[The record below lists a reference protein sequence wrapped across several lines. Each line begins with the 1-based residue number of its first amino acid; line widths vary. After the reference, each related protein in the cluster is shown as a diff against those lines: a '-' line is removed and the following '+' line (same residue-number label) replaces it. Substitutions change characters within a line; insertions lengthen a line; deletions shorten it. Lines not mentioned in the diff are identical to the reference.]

1 MSVLDELLV
10 REGEAVELRI
20 IPPDSLSSES
30 DVLVICPWD
39 SQPGVEIVRTDLPRI
54 AEAVGADSAIVGI
67 THIGDDTYTVRT
79 IDGVFREVDGNTCL
93 AFLRSI
99 RRIAELVEAK
109 AFGSQ
114 NHLPPREVG
123 RCRQVI
129 RRPMRNRMRQDYL
142 TAARRVSGFL
152 LVGSGTFRAKPKE
165 KVDSNPFPST
175 SPRNRGRFRRPNRM
189 GELSHAG

>member
-20 IPPDSLSSES
+20 IPPDSLSLEP

-39 SQPGVEIVRTDLPRI
+39 LQPALEIVRTSLPRI

-67 THIGDDTYTVRT
+67 THIGDETYTVRT
-79 IDGVFREVDGNTCL
+79 TDGVFREVDGNTSL

-99 RRIAELVEAK
+99 RRIAELAEAK

-114 NHLPPREVG
+114 KQFQPVKAKRLRAGPLPRVRPPRG
-123 RCRQVI
+123 S
-129 RRPMRNRMRQDYL
+129 RR
-142 TAARRVSGFL
+142 
-152 LVGSGTFRAKPKE
+152 
-165 KVDSNPFPST
+165 
-175 SPRNRGRFRRPNRM
+175 
-189 GELSHAG
+189 